1 MDVLLPDTAELQ
13 KQKLVAQAKELQNQE
28 KRASAD
34 PALAARLDAFRQE
47 QRTIGG
53 AAIAEVAKAQPETAK
68 TQSREEEE
76 KRAPNQNAEPIR
88 NASVRYAQALGMHY
102 NILDPYASLAR
113 SAMAEHAAYC
123 TDRERL
129 DKQIAQAANPE
140 VRRALELRKD
150 IEKADYVALTSN
162 RIAQQSYVTTGNKAA
177 GSEYDKFIKQAEH
190 NRERAA
196 ELRKQWGALTQPE
209 QQRSQTAS
217 TPTPQPTQARDSRPP
232 NLYADLKNQP
242 AKTAADQEAERQR
255 AQEQQH
261 QQQRQRGMHR

>member
-1 MDVLLPDTAELQ
+1 
-13 KQKLVAQAKELQNQE
+13 
-28 KRASAD
+28 
-34 PALAARLDAFRQE
+34 
-47 QRTIGG
+47 
-53 AAIAEVAKAQPETAK
+53 
-68 TQSREEEE
+68 
-76 KRAPNQNAEPIR
+76 
-88 NASVRYAQALGMHY
+88 MHY

-177 GSEYDKFIKQAEH
+177 GSEYDKFIKQAEY

-196 ELRKQWGALTQPE
+196 ELRKQWGLSPSPSNNDPKLRALRLPS
-209 QQRSQTAS
+209 QRKREIAVRPTS
-217 TPTPQPTQARDSRPP
+217 TRT
-232 NLYADLKNQP
+232 
-242 AKTAADQEAERQR
+242 
-255 AQEQQH
+255 
-261 QQQRQRGMHR
+261 